1 MSVRAY
7 GYKILG
13 LSLILS
19 GSFASTYSNARFVPT
34 QVCQLPGSIV
44 AYSFFAFF
52 LLFLMSMAAFVM
64 TKRREVK
71 HRRSKRPLLHYIAI
85 KASIVLLVL
94 MLIALI
100 AYLFL
105 PLVTALLFSS
115 YPGC

>member
-1 MSVRAY
+1 M
-7 GYKILG
+7 
-13 LSLILS
+13 
-19 GSFASTYSNARFVPT
+19 PT

-52 LLFLMSMAAFVM
+52 LLFLISIAAFII

-71 HRRSKRPLLHYIAI
+71 HRRSKKPLLHYIAI
-85 KASIVLLVL
+85 RASIVLLVL
-94 MLIALI
+94 MLVALI

-105 PLVTALLFSS
+105 PWVTASLFSS